1 MGANSFN
8 FNFRETVKKLAVKS
22 NWNRRNTLMNIPVT
36 NGTSVE
42 FVQSI
47 IQAQRTHFPKL
58 NVNWRRIVD
67 ASIGYSLL
75 VSIEMFRLLV
85 ETSVSKRSNCMS
97 LEHCTEINNLINGLE
112 VVGREGQEHLCELI
126 TTYVRLHSKTLKECT
141 TTIEVTLWK
150 GRID

>member
-1 MGANSFN
+1 
-8 FNFRETVKKLAVKS
+8 
-22 NWNRRNTLMNIPVT
+22 MNIAAK
-36 NGTSVE
+36 NGASVE
-42 FVQSI
+42 FVRSI

-58 NVNWRRIVD
+58 NVDWQRIVD

-97 LEHCTEINNLINGLE
+97 LEHCTEIDKLINGLR
-112 VVGREGQEHLCELI
+112 VVSGEKQEHLHESI
-126 TTYVRLHSKTLKECT
+126 TTYVRLHNEMLKDCT
-141 TTIEVTLWK
+141 TTIELALWK